1 LGVSGLGLISVLGLG
16 AGGAAVGDAGFLTVF
31 SGNIN
36 EYIYVR
42 IIYIYTYVHILTYIF
57 TYIHIYIYVYICIYI
72 YIYTYRPLPP
82 PITTHEQ
89 TYRGTEAEKTSPEVS
104 HAPPPLAGV
113 EEGKAGKGAG
123 VLQGWS
129 SEAIRMLAAPLW
141 LLFVSRLPAEQ
152 FDLLSV
158 TDMFLA

>member
-1 LGVSGLGLISVLGLG
+1 M
-16 AGGAAVGDAGFLTVF
+16 
-31 SGNIN
+31 
-36 EYIYVR
+36 YVQD
-42 IIYIYTYVHILTYIF
+42 
-57 TYIHIYIYVYICIYI
+57 
-72 YIYTYRPLPP
+72 PPPP

-89 TYRGTEAEKTSPEVS
+89 TYRGTEAEETSSEVRN
-104 HAPPPLAGV
+104 APSPLAGV

-129 SEAIRMLAAPLW
+129 SEATRVPAAPLW